1 VKRSVLATILV
12 IQLVLVAMV
21 WWFRFDNDEQG
32 PESLLSFEPDS
43 IQKIEISA
51 SGDEAGMTLVRDENS
66 WQLLSGIPADDDK
79 VEQFLT
85 KLAAIDSGW
94 PVAEKDSTAKRF
106 EVTNEEHQRRIVLSG
121 ADKILG
127 TLYLGT
133 SPGYRKVH
141 ARTASGGPVY
151 SIKFSVYEAGVDSSS
166 WLNRSLLQPVGA
178 VQELELEGVFSLS
191 RDGEKGWIADQNK
204 ALDQDAVETLI
215 DRFRNLTVMNVY
227 EESVSEA
234 PLLTYIVTDDEG
246 SQRLSIVRLEKTADE
261 DATSFR
267 YMVSSDRSEGQ
278 FELAAYIAE
287 RMATS
292 IDDLVV
298 SELGTEDSKAIID
311 G

>member
-1 VKRSVLATILV
+1 MKRSVLGTILM
-12 IQLVLVAMV
+12 IQLVLVVLV
-21 WWFRFDNDEQG
+21 WWLRFDDDEQG
-32 PESLLSFEPDS
+32 PETLLSFEPDS

-106 EVTNEEHQRRIVLSG
+106 EVTNEEHQRRIVLSD
-121 ADKILG
+121 ADKVLG

-166 WLNRSLLQPVGA
+166 WLNRSILQPVGA

-298 SELGTEDSKAIID
+298 SELGTEDAEAIID

>member
-1 VKRSVLATILV
+1 VKRSVLGTILM
-12 IQLVLVAMV
+12 IQLVLVVLV
-21 WWFRFDNDEQG
+21 WWLRFDDDEQG
-32 PESLLSFEPDS
+32 PETLLSFEPDS

-51 SGDEAGMTLVRDENS
+51 SGDEADMTLLRDADN
-66 WQLLSGIPADDDK
+66 WQLLSGIPADNEK

-85 KLAAIDSGW
+85 KLADIDSGW
-94 PVAEKDSTAKRF
+94 PVAEKDTTAKRF
-106 EVTNEEHQRRIVLSG
+106 EVTNENHQRRIVLSD
-121 ADKILG
+121 ADKVLG
-127 TLYLGT
+127 SLYLGT

-141 ARTASGGPVY
+141 ARAASGGPVY

-191 RDGEKGWIADQNK
+191 RDGDNGWAADQNV
-204 ALDQDAVETLI
+204 ALDQDAVQTLI
-215 DRFRNLTVMNVY
+215 DRFRNLTVMDVY
-227 EESVSEA
+227 EEAVSDA
-234 PLLTYIVTDDEG
+234 PLLTYVVTDDEG
-246 SQRLSIVRLEKTADE
+246 SQQLSIVRLEKPDE

-267 YMVSSDRSEGQ
+267 YVVSSNRREGQ

-287 RMATS
+287 RIETS

-298 SELGTEDSKAIID
+298 SELGTEDVDAIVD